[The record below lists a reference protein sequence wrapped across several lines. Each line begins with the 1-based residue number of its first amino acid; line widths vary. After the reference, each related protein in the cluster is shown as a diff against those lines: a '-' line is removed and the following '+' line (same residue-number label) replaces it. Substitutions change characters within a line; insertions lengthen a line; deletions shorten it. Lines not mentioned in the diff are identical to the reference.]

1 LFNAGVMMNFL
12 FEKTYLGNTL
22 AEYSIAVLL
31 LLITFLIIHLLKK
44 FIIKRLQKNVDESR
58 YPRLK
63 LLVKG
68 INRRLIPIIY
78 LGAVFL
84 ALEFLSF
91 GSKADKI
98 IGSVY
103 MITATWFAVRFIIS
117 ILEYTLGN
125 YLAKSR
131 GEEEG
136 KKLKP
141 LLSFLNFLVWIIG
154 ALLLLDN
161 LGFNISTLIAGLG
174 ITGIAVAL
182 AAQAL
187 LGDLFSYFVIFFDKP
202 FEIGDYVVFEN
213 NSGNIEK
220 IGIKTTRIRSLSGE
234 QLIVS
239 NSKLTN
245 TTLHNFKRMEKR
257 RIAFTIGVTHQTN
270 PEQLNNIPQ
279 LVKEII
285 LKNELVEFDRGH
297 FKSFEDSSLCFEF
310 VYYILSP
317 DYSVYMNIQQKI
329 NFDIYEEF
337 NKRGTVFAYP
347 TQTIYVNKE
356 N

>member
-1 LFNAGVMMNFL
+1 MNLLFK
-12 FEKTYLGNTL
+12 ETYLGNTL
-22 AEYSIAVLL
+22 AEYIIIALL
-31 LLITFLIIHLLKK
+31 LLLTFLTIHFLKT
-44 FIIKRLQKNVDESR
+44 IVIKRLQKNIDALR

-63 LLVKG
+63 LLIRG
-68 INRRLIPIIY
+68 INLRLIPILH
-78 LGAVFL
+78 LGALYL
-84 ALEFLSF
+84 ALETLSF
-91 GSKADKI
+91 GKKADQI

-103 MITATWFAVRFIIS
+103 MIIATWFAIQFIIS
-117 ILEYTLGN
+117 ILEYIIGN
-125 YLAKSR
+125 YLAKNR

-154 ALLLLDN
+154 LLLLLDN

-187 LGDLFSYFVIFFDKP
+187 LGDLFSYFVIFFDRP

-245 TTLHNFKRMEKR
+245 STLHNYKRMEKR
-257 RIAFTIGVTHQTN
+257 RISFNLGVTYQTR
-270 PEQLNNIPQ
+270 PEQLKAIPKI
-279 LVKEII
+279 VKEII

-297 FKSFEDSSLCFEF
+297 FQAFADSSLDFEF
-310 VYYILSP
+310 VYFVLAS
-317 DYSVYMNIQQKI
+317 DYLLFMDVQQKI

-337 NKRGTVFAYP
+337 SRLGIMFAYP
-347 TQTIYVNKE
+347 TQTLYLNKE